1 MGRGLTA
8 VEYEYQREIMDELR
22 TMLGGIPDAEWSKN
36 DAREAELEIMTAI
49 AERGETE
56 RNEEEKKQY
65 PANWEEYCEIRD
77 GADVD
82 DRDAPNTYPYK
93 KCSLCGER
101 SSCGQYKEDDW
112 VCEGC
117 DEGECDECG
126 SGLTADTHIFIYSKD
141 GEEDV
146 TVCQDCGEDM
156 DCELREKGYTRD
168 DDEKVTTPVPVPEPE
183 KKEKKKVRTYCFECE
198 NDSGEPVQK
207 CSSCEEDVCLDCFAT
222 RGDDGKMVCMRC
234 DCCLK
239 NDGGGL
245 SGEKNCF
252 ICDGECDEQDDYYE
266 HDEDDGDYLCCDCA
280 NRREYCERREGW
292 MPDINAW
299 REMMRLRLK
308 GHGYEWARQ
317 LVMGH

>member
-1 MGRGLTA
+1 MASDRQQSILNQLTVLMGRGLTA

-126 SGLTADTHIFIYSKD
+126 TGLTADTHIFIYSKD

-168 DDEKVTTPVPVPEPE
+168 DDEKVTTPVPVPVPEPVPEPE
-183 KKEKKKVRTYCFECE
+183 KKEKKKKVRTYCFSCHT
-198 NDSGEPVQK
+198 DSGEKVQ
-207 CSSCEEDVCLDCFAT
+207 
-222 RGDDGKMVCMRC
+222 
-234 DCCLK
+234 
-239 NDGGGL
+239 
-245 SGEKNCF
+245 
-252 ICDGECDEQDDYYE
+252 
-266 HDEDDGDYLCCDCA
+266 
-280 NRREYCERREGW
+280 
-292 MPDINAW
+292 
-299 REMMRLRLK
+299 
-308 GHGYEWARQ
+308 
-317 LVMGH
+317 